1 MYRTFV
7 LGFLF
12 IFFGCYSKK
21 NIELVNYEKIVS
33 HRNKGLAYLEEE
45 NFTEAEKEFKELT
58 FLAPQDPL
66 GYANLGLT
74 YLKSDG
80 QINKSEQ
87 WLKKALEL
95 NQKDPE
101 IRILLILYYELNSQD
116 SLAFNILKESI
127 NYSPNHIKTLYKLTE
142 YYLKRNDINSKQI
155 AQIYLKKIVEL
166 IPANISAQLKLIEI
180 LLNENKISEATRGL
194 NKISQIFP
202 KLPENSVEMLE
213 NSIRFLNMEDLD
225 QAKTY
230 VMIFENLI
238 RPTSFYKSSLIE
250 LKGNVG
256 PVSGSPIL
264 RFTKIEPVKKYKK
277 AKDYALSKNKIGLF
291 SSSISFLFIMSLL
304 LFNGYGFIDQ
314 LITSDILKSLLP
326 FNIHSGFAQSGLFF
340 LILFILNSI
349 ISIPFSYYNTFV
361 IEEKFGFNRTTK
373 STFFLDILKSFLLS
387 ILIGGALLFLALY
400 LYDNLND
407 GFWLWLWIG
416 LSFLII
422 FINMFYADLIVPI
435 FNKLKPLD
443 DGELRQKIEKY
454 SKEVG
459 YLLKNIYVIDGSKR
473 STKANAFFSGLGPR
487 KTIALYD
494 TLIEKHTE
502 DELVAVLAHE
512 VGHFKKKHIFS
523 GLIMSIIQIGVMTFF
538 FELCLKLPEI
548 SLALGGSEASFHLG
562 LIGFSI
568 IFSPISMLSG
578 ILMNYIS
585 RKNEFEA
592 DAYAKETFN
601 GEDLSLALKKL
612 SVDSLSNI
620 YPHPL
625 YVFFHYSHPPLIQR
639 LRALN

>member
-1 MYRTFV
+1 MATQLWFFIIV
-7 LGFLF
+7 SLVVFNFLF
-12 IFFGCYSKK
+12 S
-21 NIELVNYEKIVS
+21 NILDYVN
-33 HRNKGLAYLEEE
+33 HRN
-45 NFTEAEKEFKELT
+45 
-58 FLAPQDPL
+58 
-66 GYANLGLT
+66 
-74 YLKSDG
+74 
-80 QINKSEQ
+80 
-87 WLKKALEL
+87 W
-95 NQKDPE
+95 KDE
-101 IRILLILYYELNSQD
+101 I
-116 SLAFNILKESI
+116 
-127 NYSPNHIKTLYKLTE
+127 PN
-142 YYLKRNDINSKQI
+142 
-155 AQIYLKKIVEL
+155 
-166 IPANISAQLKLIEI
+166 
-180 LLNENKISEATRGL
+180 
-194 NKISQIFP
+194 
-202 KLPENSVEMLE
+202 
-213 NSIRFLNMEDLD
+213 
-225 QAKTY
+225 
-230 VMIFENLI
+230 
-238 RPTSFYKSSLIE
+238 E
-250 LKGNVG
+250 LKDFYN
-256 PVSGSPIL
+256 
-264 RFTKIEPVKKYKK
+264 EEKYKI
-277 AKDYALSKNKIGLF
+277 AKNYAISKNKIGLF
-291 SSSISFLFIMSLL
+291 SSSVSFLFIISLL
-304 LFNGYGFIDQ
+304 IFNGYGFIDQ
-314 LITSDILKSLLP
+314 LVSSDILKSFLP
-326 FNIHSGFAQSGLFF
+326 FDINSSFAQSGLFF
-340 LILFILNSI
+340 FILFILNSI
-349 ISIPFSYYNTFV
+349 ISIPFSYYNTFI
-361 IEEKFGFNRTTK
+361 IEEKFGFNKTTK
-373 STFFLDILKSFLLS
+373 STFFLDILKSSLLS
-387 ILIGGALLFLALY
+387 IFIGGALLFLALY

-416 LSFLII
+416 LSFLMI

-568 IFSPISMLSG
+568 VFSPISMLSG

-625 YVFFHYSHPPLIQR
+625 YVFFHYSHPPLIER